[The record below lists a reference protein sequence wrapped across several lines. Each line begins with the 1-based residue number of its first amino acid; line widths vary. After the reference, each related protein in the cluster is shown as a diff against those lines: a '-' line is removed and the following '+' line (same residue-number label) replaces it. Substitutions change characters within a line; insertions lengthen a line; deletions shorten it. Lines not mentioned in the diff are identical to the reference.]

1 MAAAIWRHCPKYK
14 SKIYYWEVPMC
25 EWEMRE
31 WTVGS
36 VLPKTSLSSCAPAR
50 QWYCHSPPRYTHIC
64 VLRSV
69 LHSTQWW
76 NCVSGILFS
85 GWVSLSICFST
96 FFFLLFPTVHPASFV
111 PVRVD
116 VSLCTFRTHFI
127 ENEFS
132 CFRTCHRSTFAQ
144 IGYSLDDH
152 KNIK

>member
-1 MAAAIWRHCPKYK
+1 MGPMAAAIWRHCPKYK

-76 NCVSGILFS
+76 NCVSGIPFS

-96 FFFLLFPTVHPASFV
+96 FFSYCFLLFTQRLSSQSGSMSRC
-111 PVRVD
+111 VR
-116 VSLCTFRTHFI
+116 
-127 ENEFS
+127 
-132 CFRTCHRSTFAQ
+132 FAH
-144 IGYSLDDH
+144 ILLKTNFLVFAH
-152 KNIK
+152 AIVRHLPK